1 MKKFKLSSKKPQTSF
16 MIGSRERPKILSEE
30 PDQKLK
36 AMTVNLRTAGAVINI
51 HDERSVLGVI
61 LRSNL

>member
-1 MKKFKLSSKKPQTSF
+1 